1 MPDWTKGM
9 IQTFEYY
16 QVDPYSWMDEGKLDH
31 FTATSI
37 ERSLDNE
44 TLGSAT
50 FDCSD
55 EFGEIYVRVY
65 LKTIQN
71 EIEEKTPLGTFLI
84 QTPHDKFDGKV
95 HIFSYDAYTPLLE
108 LKDALVPL
116 GYYVPKGE
124 NVMDSVTAIT
134 RDVLRTPVSPGKD
147 SSENRIVLDN
157 DFVAEDTDTY
167 LSFLTDLAA
176 NANHSIGLTETCE
189 VIFLPDQDVAAMRP
203 IWTYDD
209 GNSSILYSD
218 ASRERDLYGIP
229 NVVEVVYSG
238 ARDGTNY
245 IRIVND
251 DPDSPT
257 STVSRGR
264 EIIHRDTSPDITGL
278 PSDEEMKQYATK
290 LLRDLSTLEYT
301 IKYKHGYC
309 PVRVGDCVMIN
320 YSRAGYSNIKAKVI
334 SQSISCEPGCPVD
347 ETAVYTVKM
356 WEG

>member
-1 MPDWTKGM
+1 MPDWSQGM
-9 IQTFEYY
+9 TQTYEFFE
-16 QVDPYSWMDEGKLDH
+16 VDPVSWVDACKLEYV
-31 FTATSI
+31 TSASI
-37 ERSLDNE
+37 ERDEEND
-44 TLGSAT
+44 TLGSAS
-50 FDCSD
+50 FDSS
-55 EFGEIYVRVY
+55 EELGEIYVRIY

-71 EIEEKTPLGTFLI
+71 GNEERTPLGTFLI

-95 HIFSYDAYTPLLE
+95 HSFSYDAYTPLLE
-108 LKDALVPL
+108 LKDAMVPI
-116 GYYVPKGE
+116 GYYIPKDE
-124 NVMDSVTAIT
+124 NIMKAAYAIL
-134 RDVLRTPVSPGKD
+134 DNVLRTPCVEGK
-147 SSENRIVLDN
+147 
-157 DFVAEDTDTY
+157 AEDELKENFIAEESDNYLTY
-167 LSFLTDLAA
+167 LTDLIASA
-176 NANHSIGLTETCE
+176 DHKFGLDELCR
-189 VIFLPDQDVAAMRP
+189 VIFVKNQDLAAMQP
-203 IWTYDD
+203 VWTYDD

-238 ARDGTNY
+238 AGDGTKY

-257 STVSRGR
+257 STVTRGR
-264 EIIHRDTSPDITGL
+264 EIIYRETSPDVTGL
-278 PSDEEMKQYATK
+278 PSDEEMEQYATK

-301 IKYKHGYC
+301 ISYKHGYC
-309 PVRVGDCVMIN
+309 PVRLGDCVMIN